1 VKSLIRSPY
10 LICYKSSLSSAI
22 VSIITLTLT
31 LINIIAL
38 CSLIFKINLRFF
50 HHKSIKSRDGN
61 SGTGTQP
68 DGYRDD
74 FLPADDTRTRPESRW
89 VFFLPMDNLTGTR
102 YFTTAIILGCEQVK
116 MCLFCYINYDLF

>member
-1 VKSLIRSPY
+1 MFYLKKNIIPIFLEVKSSIRSPY
-10 LICYKSSLSSAI
+10 LICYKASLSSAI
-22 VSIITLTLT
+22 VSIITLTLN

-61 SGTGTQP
+61 SGTGTRYPPGTQP

-74 FLPADDTRTRPESRW
+74 FFTR
-89 VFFLPMDNLTGTR
+89 G
-102 YFTTAIILGCEQVK
+102 
-116 MCLFCYINYDLF
+116 